1 MRSRLSCLA
10 PSRAG
15 SNGGPLPPRRRTS
28 MAMLAAALMIAGAV
42 AWPADAARAQASSEA
57 FGGFARN
64 SNAPI
69 DIESDTLE
77 VQDTKKLAIFRGNVK
92 AVQAGMTLR
101 SRELHV
107 NYEGDQ
113 KSSGAKAKS
122 EITRIQ
128 AKGRVL
134 ITTENDQ
141 NTTSDWADFDVPGQ
155 LVTIGGNVVLTQGGN
170 VIKGD
175 KLVINLKTGVS
186 RFENEGDPWAPQG
199 TQQRVKGL
207 FLPGKRD
214 GKDKAQD
221 ADSSQEQTGASP
233 SPPRQ

>member
-1 MRSRLSCLA
+1 
-10 PSRAG
+10 
-15 SNGGPLPPRRRTS
+15 
-28 MAMLAAALMIAGAV
+28 MIAGV
-42 AWPADAARAQASSEA
+42 LAWPTDTARAQASSEA

-64 SNAPI
+64 SNEPI

-77 VQDTKKLAIFRGNVK
+77 VQDAKKVAIFRGNVK
-92 AVQAGMTLR
+92 AVQGGMTVR

-113 KSSGAKAKS
+113 ATSGTKSTSETKSASGSKS
-122 EITRIQ
+122 EITRIR
-128 AKGRVL
+128 AKGKVL

-186 RFENEGDPWAPQG
+186 RFENQGGPWTPLNAEK
-199 TQQRVKGL
+199 RVKGL
-207 FLPGKRD
+207 FLPKKRN
-214 GKDKAQD
+214 GKDSAQEPD
-221 ADSSQEQTGASP
+221 KGQEGTATNP